1 MAVIALGGIELPG
14 DLAWPDQYAWQA
26 AEVTTEYSLTGAL
39 LVETSIKQAGR
50 PITLSG
56 SENRGWATREQ
67 VTALKALQAAGTPCA
82 LSVRGETFTVRIVS
96 VEAAPLWDFA
106 DASDA
111 AAVTLKLIEV

>member
-1 MAVIALGGIELPG
+1 MAVITLGGVELPG

-26 AEVTTEYSLTGAL
+26 AEVTTEYSLTGAVL
-39 LVETSIKQAGR
+39 TEISVKQAGR

-82 LSVRGETFTVRIVS
+82 LSVRGETFTVLIAS
-96 VEAAPLWDFA
+96 VEATPLWDFA
-106 DASDA
+106 DASDVV
-111 AAVTLKLIEV
+111 AVTIQMIEV